1 MYLIILKF
9 FIMKYIVLL
18 SAMFLLP
25 CSQLFAQAPP
35 YHVVFDV
42 TTKDTNT
49 HKAVIKWCNEILAA
63 DPTAKVEVVYYAQS
77 LEMITQGK
85 SVVGAEVSALAGK
98 NVAFRVCAVAM
109 KKWNIDKSQL
119 VPGVVMVPDGIY
131 EILLKQKEGYAYI
144 KASL

>member
-1 MYLIILKF
+1 
-9 FIMKYIVLL
+9 MKYIVLI

-49 HKAVIKWCNEILAA
+49 HKAVIRWCNEILAA
-63 DPTAKVEVVYYAQS
+63 DPNAKVEVVYYAQS

-98 NVAFRVCAVAM
+98 NVCFKVCAVAM

-119 VPGVVMVPDGIY
+119 LPGVVTVPDGIY
-131 EILLKQKEGYAYI
+131 EIVRKDRK
-144 KASL
+144 SHV